1 MKNDFQRAFEQI
13 DDQFILDALDG
24 KMKAD
29 FQTKQVERKYRRKR
43 RNQAK
48 NARGRVLRYSSL
60 AACACLCVIVG
71 VAVYLNI
78 SVSMENAGMDNAMSG
93 GGLMESITASDNAT
107 SGPNAAENF
116 GSAGAVEGMPDIV
129 GLPEQEAEN
138 AQDSVIMQ
146 ECPEMAE
153 EIKDNDGGV
162 GNEESAGDDAFVEN
176 STPMDKE
183 ALGDQEEILDMNGIL
198 AYGLSEDVPVIL
210 MESNYTADELALLAG
225 YGDMVE
231 DAGDGKRRIPLRD
244 YIAFRQQIQ
253 PKQVKLSI
261 VTDEQ
266 DPSIRFVEEQNVEE

>member
-29 FQTKQVERKYRRKR
+29 FQTKQVERKYRRKS

-48 NARGRVLRYSSL
+48 NARGRALRYSSL

-146 ECPEMAE
+146 ECPDMAE

-162 GNEESAGDDAFVEN
+162 GNEESASDDAFVEN

-198 AYGLSEDVPVIL
+198 ASGGSEDVPVIL

-231 DAGDGKRRIPLRD
+231 DAGDGKRLIPLRD

-266 DPSIRFVEEQNVEE
+266 DPSIRFVEEQRMED

>member
-29 FQTKQVERKYRRKR
+29 FQTKQAERKYRRKR

-48 NARGRVLRYSSL
+48 NARGSVLRYSSL

-71 VAVYLNI
+71 AAVYLNH
-78 SVSMENAGMDNAMSG
+78 SVDRDNAAMDHAMSG
-93 GGLMESITASDNAT
+93 GGLMESITANNNA
-107 SGPNAAENF
+107 SSEPNAAENF
-116 GSAGAVEGMPDIV
+116 GSVETAEGMSV
-129 GLPEQEAEN
+129 QEAEN

-146 ECPEMAE
+146 ECPDMAE

-162 GNEESAGDDAFVEN
+162 GKEESAGDDAFVEN

-183 ALGDQEEILDMNGIL
+183 ALGDQEKILDLNGIT
-198 AYGLSEDVPVIL
+198 AYGLPEDAPVIL
-210 MESNYTADELALLAG
+210 MECNYTEDELALLEV
-225 YGDMVE
+225 YGDRLE
-231 DAGDGKRRIPLRD
+231 DAGDGKHRIPLRD
-244 YIAFRQQIQ
+244 YITFRLEIQ
-253 PKQVKLSI
+253 PKQVKLLI

-266 DPSIRFVEEQNVEE
+266 DPSLCFVEEQRAEE